1 MSMLKRAWSLASVIA
16 ALAAVVVAV
25 MMSGLAA
32 RLMGALVIVIGL
44 MPLAMLLASIPGRR
58 RVAGVAHVVA
68 GALFAL
74 TGLVLASQDTF
85 LPLLMN
91 SMAWRVLARSG
102 GGLASVGWVTIGAA
116 LALTGTALLR
126 SRRGPAV
133 LSSLLVTLT
142 SGYFAVTLV
151 LVPYLSLRR
160 YGATRLDWQA
170 VLVAI
175 LLVLAALLQVIA
187 VLSRIP
193 VTWTPTIPDPS
204 LSTPTPYGDATHAH
218 AAIEVRP
225 RQRWKK
231 RVLLSA
237 VGGATIAGICAW
249 AWLLFSP
256 RLVLAEVFTDPRL
269 STCVAQELGPRGPS
283 AKVSR
288 QALNTVRSLA
298 CNGDRVES
306 FVTGGAGA
314 PDPLAYGDRSMI
326 RSIRGL
332 ESLPN
337 LASLDLPNNGITD
350 LTPLADLQK
359 LASIKLTNNQV
370 TDLTPLAGLPVLNDL
385 GLSGNTI
392 TDLKPLAHVATIRS
406 LGLSRNQISNL
417 TPLTALTGL
426 TTLDVSENR
435 VTNVA
440 PLAHLKQLSR
450 LTLAGNRISSPAP
463 LNDLPSLSML
473 DIAGNRISDAA
484 TFAGF
489 PALEELW
496 VGRNLLT
503 DVTPLV
509 DLPSLTGVDLEGAD
523 LDRTVGLD
531 ALKARNIYVGMK
543 GH

>member
-237 VGGATIAGICAW
+237 VGGAAIAGICAW

>member
-32 RLMGALVIVIGL
+32 RLMGALAIVIGL

-350 LTPLADLQK
+350 LTPLTDLQK

>member
-1 MSMLKRAWSLASVIA
+1 MSILKRVWFVASVIA
-16 ALAAVVVAV
+16 ALAAVGVAV

-44 MPLAMLLASIPGRR
+44 MPLAMLLACIPGRR
-58 RVAGVAHVVA
+58 RAAGVLHVAA

-74 TGLVLASQDTF
+74 TGIVLASQDTF
-85 LPLLMN
+85 LPVLMT
-91 SMAWRVLARSG
+91 SMDWRVLARSG
-102 GGLASVGWVTIGAA
+102 GGLASVGWVAVGVA

-133 LSSLLVTLT
+133 LSALLVTLT

-151 LVPYLSLRR
+151 VVPYLSLRH
-160 YGATRLDWQA
+160 YGVTRLNWQT

-175 LLVLAALLQVIA
+175 LLVLSALLQLMA
-187 VLSRIP
+187 ALSRVP
-193 VTWTPTIPDPS
+193 VAWTPTIPDPS
-204 LSTPTPYGDATHAH
+204 LSPPTLYGDAPHAH
-218 AAIEVRP
+218 AAIEVHP
-225 RQRWKK
+225 RRRWKK
-231 RVLLSA
+231 RVLLAA
-237 VGGATIAGICAW
+237 VGVAAIAGVCAR
-249 AWLLFSP
+249 AWLLFGP
-256 RLVLAEVFTDPRL
+256 RLVLAEVFTDPKL
-269 STCVAQELGPRGPS
+269 ATCVAHELGPRGPS

-288 QALNTVRSLA
+288 KTLNTVRSLS
-298 CNGDRVES
+298 CNGDRIES

-314 PDPLAYGDRSMI
+314 PDPLAYSDRTMI
-326 RSIRGL
+326 RSLRGL

-337 LASLDLPNNGITD
+337 LASLDLLNNGITD
-350 LTPLADLQK
+350 ITPLADLQK
-359 LASIKLTNNQV
+359 LTSIKLTNNQV
-370 TDLTPLAGLPVLNDL
+370 SDLTPLAGLPVLNDL

-392 TDLKPLAHVATIRS
+392 TDLTPLAHVATIRS

-440 PLAHLKQLSR
+440 PLAHLTQLSR
-450 LTLAGNRISSPAP
+450 LTLAGNSISSPAP

-531 ALKARNIYVGMK
+531 ALRARNIYVGMK